1 MNFNSFQF
9 LIFFPCVT
17 CLYYA
22 MPGKFKK
29 VWLLLASFYFYSCW
43 SLKYAS
49 LILISILITY
59 FAGLIIE
66 KCEKISLK
74 KLAVAL
80 SFISNLSILFLFKYF
95 DFLLNN
101 INHVLKIFH
110 GGSIT
115 SPFSLVLP
123 VGISFYTFQALGY
136 TVDVYRKDIKAERN
150 FINYALF
157 VSFFPQLVA
166 GPIERS
172 GHLLTQIQKVG
183 KEKMF
188 DYEKFVKG
196 FTLMCYGMFMKMV
209 IADRIS
215 IYVDGVYSSL
225 QAVGFVETLVAM
237 AAFSIQ
243 IYCDFGGYSLIAIG
257 AANVL
262 GFDIIENFNSPY
274 LADSISD
281 FWRRWH
287 ISLSTWF
294 RDYLYIPLGGN
305 RCSKIRKYF
314 NIMVTFLASGLW
326 HGASWTYVFW
336 GGLHGVYQIVGD
348 LLRPVKTKVNALLKT
363 DTTAFSYKAGRIA
376 VTFLLTAIAWVPFRA
391 ANFGDMMLFFKD
403 FFTRPNFWAFFD
415 GTVFNY
421 GLSRPEATIL
431 FIALAILVI
440 FDLVKYTKKMTV
452 ADFLYKQNTWFKW
465 GALILLIV
473 ACLVFGEYGIDFDSA
488 QFIYFRF

>member
-9 LIFFPCVT
+9 LIFFPVVT
-17 CLYYA
+17 CLYFVI
-22 MPGKFKK
+22 PGKLKK

-110 GGSIT
+110 AGTVS

-157 VSFFPQLVA
+157 VSFVPQLVA

-196 FTLMCYGMFMKMV
+196 F
-209 IADRIS
+209 IS
-215 IYVDGVYSSL
+215 AI
-225 QAVGFVETLVAM
+225 
-237 AAFSIQ
+237 
-243 IYCDFGGYSLIAIG
+243 SLI
-257 AANVL
+257 
-262 GFDIIENFNSPY
+262 
-274 LADSISD
+274 
-281 FWRRWH
+281 
-287 ISLSTWF
+287 
-294 RDYLYIPLGGN
+294 
-305 RCSKIRKYF
+305 
-314 NIMVTFLASGLW
+314 
-326 HGASWTYVFW
+326 
-336 GGLHGVYQIVGD
+336 
-348 LLRPVKTKVNALLKT
+348 
-363 DTTAFSYKAGRIA
+363 
-376 VTFLLTAIAWVPFRA
+376 
-391 ANFGDMMLFFKD
+391 
-403 FFTRPNFWAFFD
+403 
-415 GTVFNY
+415 
-421 GLSRPEATIL
+421 
-431 FIALAILVI
+431 
-440 FDLVKYTKKMTV
+440 
-452 ADFLYKQNTWFKW
+452 
-465 GALILLIV
+465 
-473 ACLVFGEYGIDFDSA
+473 
-488 QFIYFRF
+488 